1 LVLLG
6 MALSACGG
14 GGAST
19 QRPSSAESPH
29 AEASARAPAEPAPAG
44 APSAGAQDGGGA
56 RPFASTAEEAT
67 HLIDA
72 AVDSRREG
80 LLKCV
85 VSSRARKADPHASVT
100 LELGIDQ
107 QGKLIGLK
115 LPKGV
120 QDDALIACARD
131 ALRDAPF
138 PTSHAGVVSVKKTFE
153 DEVVYR

>member
-1 LVLLG
+1 V
-6 MALSACGG
+6 
-14 GGAST
+14 
-19 QRPSSAESPH
+19 
-29 AEASARAPAEPAPAG
+29 
-44 APSAGAQDGGGA
+44 
-56 RPFASTAEEAT
+56 RPFAATGEEAT

-72 AVDSRREG
+72 AVDTKREG

-85 VSSRARKADPHASVT
+85 AAARIRKSDPHAAIT

-115 LPKGV
+115 LPKGQTDNV
-120 QDDALIACARD
+120 LVACARD

-138 PTSHAGVVSVKKTFE
+138 PTSHAGVVSIQKTFS